1 MVQENSID
9 ILHAFDNTTN
19 NAKTNMTAGH
29 EQVCYFVFYLAT
41 ELGETGLQTPRPKS
55 AHLPL
60 SRLDQDGAAFA
71 RRRCSAKFDDSVM
84 HHDDRLSSTD
94 TSLF

>member
-29 EQVCYFVFYLAT
+29 EQVCYFVFYLVT
-41 ELGETGLQTPRPKS
+41 ELGETGLQTPQP
-55 AHLPL
+55 
-60 SRLDQDGAAFA
+60 SRL
-71 RRRCSAKFDDSVM
+71 
-84 HHDDRLSSTD
+84 
-94 TSLF
+94 TSPSPD